1 MAAAPAH
8 RIGRR
13 LLGQFFRAGQVL
25 EVSPVAARMR
35 RVTLAVPELAWTP
48 GQQVRVCVGAGGAP
62 ASWLDGLRRTYSVWE
77 YEGPAQPG
85 GPAVM
90 RLCVLD
96 HGDGPGARWARSV
109 RAGDEVLFSA
119 PAGPLVLRPA
129 AHHLFVGEET
139 AAVAFGPMLR
149 ALAGAPGAASWRAVL
164 EVDAPASRLPLPDG
178 VTWCYRD
185 GAPAASRDSLVAAVA
200 GLHLPAG
207 PGVAYVAG
215 EARTV
220 QAVAAHLVRERGWPR
235 RAVRT
240 KPFWSPGKTGLD

>member
-1 MAAAPAH
+1 MATAPAH

-13 LLGQFFRAGQVL
+13 LIGQFFRAGQVL

-35 RVTLAVPELAWTP
+35 RITLAVPELAWTP
-48 GQQVRVCVGAGGAP
+48 GQQVRVCVGAQGAP

-77 YEGPAQPG
+77 YEGPAQPD
-85 GPAVM
+85 GPAVL

-129 AHHLFVGEET
+129 AHHLVVGEET

-149 ALAGAPGAASWRAVL
+149 ALSRGNWRAVI

-178 VTWCYRD
+178 VTWRYRD
-185 GAPAASRDSLVAAVA
+185 GAAASSASLVAAVA
-200 GLHLPAG
+200 DLDLPAK

-215 EARTV
+215 EARAV
-220 QAVAAHLVRERGWPR
+220 QAIAAHLVRERGWPR
-235 RAVRT
+235 RAIRT
-240 KPFWSPGKTGLD
+240 KQFWSPGRTGLD